1 MRLWKRKVYPRR
13 SQNGPPSI
21 NVQNLASIICWKSS
35 ENKATEYQ
43 KIHALCFR
51 RLRQLIVSVNG
62 GYYYFGLLSGITK
75 TVSLHPNHF
84 EEKNLV
90 KLSINIDGVP
100 LFKSSSVQFWPIL
113 CSAIVLSPSF

>member
-1 MRLWKRKVYPRR
+1 MADYESDSSGSVVIASDLENETVEEESLYYPRR

-43 KIHALCFR
+43 KIHVLCFR

-62 GYYYFGLLSGITK
+62 GYYYF
-75 TVSLHPNHF
+75 
-84 EEKNLV
+84 
-90 KLSINIDGVP
+90 
-100 LFKSSSVQFWPIL
+100 
-113 CSAIVLSPSF
+113 